1 MFAGKRSCVPL
12 FSAPVA
18 LLQAA
23 GSGNLFHRGIVYRVK
38 VLNRTDNQD
47 VDFQRRSKLVELFQ
61 SHAIALWV
69 YKGVRT
75 DRIRTALPHPL
86 DEEPHRDLLQ
96 GIRRERGWR

>member
-23 GSGNLFHRGIVYRVK
+23 GSGSLFREGMVCGVK
-38 VLNRTDNQD
+38 VLDRTGNQG

-61 SHAIALWV
+61 SQAISLWV

-86 DEEPHRDLLQ
+86 DEELHRDPLQ
-96 GIRRERGWR
+96 GIRRQRGWR

>member
-1 MFAGKRSCVPL
+1 MFAGKWSCVPF

-23 GSGNLFHRGIVYRVK
+23 RIELWLREGICCGVK
-38 VLNRTDNQD
+38 VLDRTGNQG
-47 VDFQRRSKLVELFQ
+47 VDFQRRSKFVELFQ

-86 DEEPHRDLLQ
+86 DEELHRDPLQ
-96 GIRRERGWR
+96 GIRRQRGWR